1 MKFSMSAVWDD
12 TRQML
17 AANASLVAAVA
28 GVFLFLPT
36 LAFGYFVPEPTGGRD
51 GPTLEMLMQHM
62 RANWPLLL
70 LVNLIGLIG
79 NLALFILTLD
89 RDDPTVGGAIKAA
102 ALLLPVYFLTS
113 FLSGL
118 VIFVGLV
125 LFIVP
130 GLYLMARLAVAGP
143 AIVAER
149 LRNPVDALRRSV
161 AVTKGNGWAILALL
175 LVLILAYFVLSLA
188 GVYVLG
194 SIFLLIGRAA
204 GAEGLGEMLLLI
216 FSTALGAAF
225 YTVLMVLLASLYR
238 RLAEAS
244 GPTSGI

>member
-1 MKFSMSAVWDD
+1 
-12 TRQML
+12 
-17 AANASLVAAVA
+17 
-28 GVFLFLPT
+28 VFLFLPT
-36 LAFGYFVPEPTGGRD
+36 LAFGYFVPEPTAGRD
-51 GPTLEMLMQHM
+51 GPTLEMLMQHL

-89 RDDPTVGGAIKAA
+89 RDDPTVGGAIRAA

-118 VIFVGLV
+118 IIFVGLV

-143 AIVAER
+143 AIVAET
-149 LRNPVDALRRSV
+149 LRNPVEALRRSF
-161 AVTKGNGWAILALL
+161 ALTKGNGWAILVLL
-175 LVLILAYFVLSLA
+175 LVVILAYLVLSMA